1 MGYGLRDA
9 ERVRAGAARAR
20 TAAGTW
26 RAGPRTDRT
35 VPPSPEAPVRP
46 ATLSVCDVPCR
57 RHPATEFTYHG
68 PREEATGYLV
78 ALRNAVRTAHGT
90 GHTCVSL
97 DEVG

>member
-1 MGYGLRDA
+1 M
-9 ERVRAGAARAR
+9 
-20 TAAGTW
+20 
-26 RAGPRTDRT
+26 
-35 VPPSPEAPVRP
+35 
-46 ATLSVCDVPCR
+46 CDVPCR